1 MYGRAFVFG
10 RTPCEV
16 TVRPVAHA
24 TGHKDAWIATVATH
38 EGRPCRARFRAETL
52 REALALAALHLER
65 RLGPLS
71 EAPPPRSSFKAPA
84 RARERPVGAGM
95 LTE

>member
-1 MYGRAFVFG
+1 MFGRAFVFG

-16 TVRPVAHA
+16 TVRPVAHVA
-24 TGHKDAWIATVATH
+24 GHEDAWIATVATH
-38 EGRPCRARFRAETL
+38 DGRPCRARFRAATF

-65 RLGPLS
+65 RLGRLS
-71 EAPPPRSSFKAPA
+71 EAPPPRSALKAPGK
-84 RARERPVGAGM
+84 ARERGVGAGM